1 MAITEIHAI
10 KSTLNKAIDYITN
23 PDKTVLSDGTQ
34 LVSSFGCV
42 TETAAI
48 EFNLTA
54 QLAKEIKGDYTK
66 TGGKNNLAYHLIQSF
81 AIKDNITPEKVHQL
95 GVEFAEKFL
104 GGNYEYVIATH
115 IDKRHLHNHIIFN
128 ATSFKDYKKF
138 RSEKYKTVA
147 KIREISDK
155 ICEEHGLSV
164 IKTKGVG
171 KSYIEWKLAKEGK
184 LTWKET
190 IKNKIDE
197 LIPQVKSYSEFVQQM
212 KKAGFDVKEGKHI
225 AFRAPE
231 QERYVRGKRI
241 GDEYTRESIV
251 NRISTERAERAVTKS
266 SILTI
271 DKDLIFKKLTDGF
284 IINVPNQDYLLYLNG
299 DTAKEQNNGIEVTLS
314 EADYTVMTKGL
325 TPQGSISAEQVLN
338 DFGNM
343 TSQIQAEKSE
353 NINEIPLSEYIR
365 IRQNENSEKLHRA
378 AEAIAYS
385 RTEGVIYYSD
395 YAKVLSLLRNKSYDT
410 KHTLMKFDE
419 KVADIKNIG
428 KLLVSYSKY
437 LPIRQEL
444 EKLKFAKFTR
454 HKFLNKHQVE
464 LASLE
469 YAEEQLNKLGI
480 DPERVNKDELI
491 QQIKDNQRSIK
502 DMEIRADKI
511 MERIEKLSEAQTIVD
526 DFVSSGG
533 RGLQP
538 SKNVYQKKST
548 EVDL

>member
-1 MAITEIHAI
+1 MAIAKIHAI
-10 KSTLNKAIDYITN
+10 KSTVSKAVDYITN

-42 TETAAI
+42 PETAGI

-54 QLAKEIKGDYTK
+54 QLAKEVKGDYSK
-66 TGGKNNLAYHLIQSF
+66 TGGADNLAYHLIQSF
-81 AIKDNITPEKVHQL
+81 AVEDSEKLTPEQVHQL

-104 GGNYEYVIATH
+104 GGKHEYVIATH
-115 IDKRHLHNHIIFN
+115 IDKGHLHNHIIFN

-138 RSEKYKTVA
+138 RSEPYKTVA

-164 IKTKGVG
+164 IKTKGLP

-197 LIPQVKSYSEFVQQM
+197 LIPQVKSYTEFVQQM

-241 GDEYTRESIV
+241 GEEYTRESIV
-251 NRISTERAERAVTKS
+251 NRISAERSVAKPNVF
-266 SILTI
+266 TI
-271 DKDLIFKKLTDGF
+271 DKDLVFKKLTDGF
-284 IINVPNQDYLLYLNG
+284 ILNVPNQDYLLYLHG
-299 DTAKEQNNGIEVTLS
+299 ETAKMQDNGIEITLS
-314 EADYTVMTKGL
+314 EAEYTIMTKGL
-325 TPQGSISAEQVLN
+325 VPQGKISAEQILN
-338 DFGNM
+338 NFGNM
-343 TSQIQAEKSE
+343 TSQVQGEKAAS
-353 NINEIPLSEYIR
+353 INEIPLSEYIQ

-395 YAKVLSLLRNKSYDT
+395 YAKVLSQLRDKAYDT
-410 KHTLMKFDE
+410 KHTLMKLDD

-428 KLLVSYSKY
+428 KLLVTYSNY
-437 LPIRQEL
+437 IPIRREL

-454 HKFLNKHQVE
+454 QKYLNKHQLE

-469 YAEEQLNKLGI
+469 YAEEQLKKLGI
-480 DPERVNKDELI
+480 DPERVNKDELV
-491 QQIKDNQRSIK
+491 QQIKDNQRTIK

-511 MERIEKLSEAQTIVD
+511 MERIDKLSEAQAIVD

-533 RGLQP
+533 RDLQP
-538 SKNVYQKKST
+538 TKNVAQNRKT
-548 EVDL
+548 EIDL

>member
-1 MAITEIHAI
+1 MAIAKIHAI
-10 KSTLNKAIDYITN
+10 KSTVSKAVDYITDLN
-23 PDKTVLSDGTQ
+23 KTTLSDGTQ

-42 TETAAI
+42 PETAAI

-54 QLAKEIKGDYTK
+54 QLAKEVKGDYSK
-66 TGGKNNLAYHLIQSF
+66 TGGANNLAYHMIQSF
-81 AIKDNITPEKVHQL
+81 DINDNVTPERVHQL
-95 GVEFAEKFL
+95 GIEFAEKFL

-115 IDKRHLHNHIIFN
+115 IDKGHLHNHIIFN
-128 ATSFKDYKKF
+128 STSFKDYKKF
-138 RSEKYKTVA
+138 RSEPYKTVA
-147 KIREISDK
+147 EIREISDK

-164 IKTKGVG
+164 IKTKGLT
-171 KSYIEWKLAKEGK
+171 KSYPKSFIEWKLAKEGK

-197 LIPQVKSYSEFVQQM
+197 LIPQVKSYTEFVQQM

-241 GDEYTRESIV
+241 GEEYTKESIE
-251 NRISTERAERAVTKS
+251 NRISNERAVTKS
-266 SILTI
+266 SIFTI

-299 DTAKEQNNGIEVTLS
+299 ETAKMQDNGIEVTLS
-314 EADYTVMTKGL
+314 EADYTIMTKGL
-325 TPQGSISAEQVLN
+325 VAQGTISAEQILN
-338 DFGNM
+338 DFGNI
-343 TSQIQAEKSE
+343 TSQVEKAES
-353 NINEIPLSEYIR
+353 INEVPLSEYIQ
-365 IRQNENSEKLHRA
+365 IRQNEKSEKLHRA

-395 YAKVLSLLRNKSYDT
+395 YAKVLSLLRDKSYDT
-410 KHTLMKFDE
+410 KHTLMKLDDR
-419 KVADIKNIG
+419 VADIKNIG
-428 KLLVSYSKY
+428 KLLVTYSKY

-454 HKFLNKHQVE
+454 QKFLNKHQLE

-469 YAEEQLNKLGI
+469 YAEEQLKKLGI

-491 QQIKDNQRSIK
+491 QQIKDNQSSIR
-502 DMEIRADKI
+502 DMEKQADKI
-511 MERIEKLSEAQTIVD
+511 TERINKLSAAQSIVD
-526 DFVSSGG
+526 DFVSSGE
-533 RGLQP
+533 RELQP
-538 SKNVYQKKST
+538 NRNISQKKST